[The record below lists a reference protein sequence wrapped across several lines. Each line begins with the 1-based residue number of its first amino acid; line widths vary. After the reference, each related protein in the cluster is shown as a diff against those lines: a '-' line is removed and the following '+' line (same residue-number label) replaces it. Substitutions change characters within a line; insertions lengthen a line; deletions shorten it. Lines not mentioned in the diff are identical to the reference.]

1 MTEIP
6 NPYLELRQGSKVVG
20 RFEVQAGGE
29 VVAGRTGQCPIVI
42 DHASVSRMHARIFR
56 DSHGVYLEDLGSA
69 NGTYLNGEPVTKAS
83 TLADGATIQLGQ
95 KTVRDPVLLV
105 YHDPASRLLRQMG
118 LLPAGP
124 TPPSAPAGGPHP
136 ANLPATTPT
145 PTIEKAPERPP
156 ERLAERPPA
165 PRPSA
170 PPTGS
175 ATALEDAGDEAIG
188 GVVEI
193 VPPRPASTSTAR
205 LVIVLAVLG
214 LAFFGGLLFFATRFL
229 KPASTLWNTVQVTPA
244 QVAAGSL
251 LTLQSPDIQPADD
264 LVAMFGGEPVDAL
277 NVSPG
282 RLEARL
288 PRLTDRPAGRYE
300 IPLQVRRGELDV
312 FQTMLQYQVIPEIAT
327 VPERATVGDE
337 VEVEG
342 SGFAQRRTGVTVLF
356 GDREGELVSATLT
369 KLVVKVPVIARTE
382 DVSVPLRVRVGAFEA
397 NAPGRLT
404 VAPRPPEP
412 LVVSFRAEAKG
423 EGIWEVFHPFGRAF
437 ILHRSGDAAAVQAEL
452 DRFAAAFARASAE
465 PTLRFELRPGGG
477 RWALLARSSTRSQG
491 DTVMSWSSADLEST
505 AAAANAKTPA
515 DMVAYW
521 LASVA
526 NDFLQTLGRGRA
538 LDAGV
543 DAPAYQRALDA
554 LVAGAIAAGGT
565 GRPEQSDLDTL
576 DPQARDA
583 IANAFAAI
591 PSGWGRVAGQWHL
604 VLQNLF
610 TPEDGYETHLVLD
623 LDQRDR
629 TLSGQA
635 TLSFRGEAVEYGI
648 PVATV
653 SGRLE
658 PGLPPRVRLEGT
670 FNRPVGRLVIEG
682 TLGTDGIEGTFTS
695 SMATGQGAF
704 RGRRLR

>member
-6 NPYLELRQGSKVVG
+6 NPYLELRHGSKVVG
-20 RFEVQAGGE
+20 RFEVAAGGE
-29 VVAGRTGQCPIVI
+29 VVAGRTGQCPIVV

-95 KTVRDPVLLV
+95 KTVREPVLLV

-118 LLPAGP
+118 LLPGP
-124 TPPSAPAGGPHP
+124 PASTGPPGAPAHP

-145 PTIEKAPERPP
+145 PTIDRAPEKPPERPVQRP
-156 ERLAERPPA
+156 AEARPAPPA
-165 PRPSA
+165 
-170 PPTGS
+170 GS
-175 ATALEDAGDEAIG
+175 TTMPEDAEDEPIES
-188 GVVEI
+188 VVEI
-193 VPPRPASTSTAR
+193 VPPRPASTSTVR
-205 LVIVLAVLG
+205 LVIILAVLG

-229 KPASTLWNTVQVTPA
+229 KPASTLWNTVQVTPG

-264 LVAMFGGEPVDAL
+264 LVAMFGGQPVDAL

-288 PRLTDRPAGRYE
+288 PRLTDRAAGRYE

-312 FQTMLQYQVIPEIAT
+312 FQTMLQYQVIPEIT
-327 VPERATVGDE
+327 ILPERVTVGDE
-337 VEVEG
+337 IAIEG
-342 SGFAQRRTGVTVLF
+342 TGFAQRRTGVTVLF
-356 GDREGELVSATLT
+356 GDREGELVSVTLT
-369 KLVVKVPVIARTE
+369 KLLAKVPVIARTE
-382 DVSVPLRVRVGAFEA
+382 DVSVPVRVRVGAFEA
-397 NAPGRLT
+397 SAPGRLT
-404 VAPRPPEP
+404 IAPRPPEP
-412 LVVSFRAEAKG
+412 LIVSFRAEAKG

-452 DRFAAAFARASAE
+452 DRFAAAFARAAAE

-477 RWALLARSSTRSQG
+477 RWALLARSSSRSQG

-538 LDAGV
+538 LGAGV
-543 DAPAYQRALDA
+543 DAPPYQRALDA
-554 LVAGAIAAGGT
+554 LIAAGVAAGGT
-565 GRPEQSDLDTL
+565 GRPEQSDLDNL

-610 TPEDGYETHLVLD
+610 TPEDGYETHLILD

-635 TLSFRGEAVEYGI
+635 TLSFRGESVEYGI